1 MFGKPVDENR
11 AKIVGLNFLH
21 YKTNSNVLKNKSM
34 SYRFEVNKV
43 GGKCV
48 YASDCTNINCQNGIC
63 TGASIF

>member
-1 MFGKPVDENR
+1 
-11 AKIVGLNFLH
+11 
-21 YKTNSNVLKNKSM
+21 M

-48 YASDCTNINCQNGIC
+48 YASDCTNSNCQNGIC